1 MTEAHGRDE
10 HGAKRVAADVP
21 VWTVEAVRGLGL
33 TTTVETASSILG
45 ISRTT
50 AYALAK
56 HGKFPVRL
64 VRIGRR
70 YLVPTAA
77 LLDLL
82 VGEQPHDQPMGKA

>member
-1 MTEAHGRDE
+1 MTEAHGPDE
-10 HGAKRVAADVP
+10 HGASRTAPDVR
-21 VWTVEAVRGLGL
+21 VWTAEAVRGLGL

-56 HGKFPVRL
+56 RGKFPVRL
-64 VRIGRR
+64 VRVGRR

-77 LLDLL
+77 LLGLL
-82 VGEQPHDQPMGKA
+82 VGEQICGQSARDE